1 MKIII
6 STLALSVLTLF
17 SCKQSDSLKIFP
29 DELKGEF
36 VYLSD
41 LGDDVQVKNARFI
54 ISENSILEI
63 SGVFEDEIL
72 SSVKFVTKNGDVYK
86 IFCDSEP
93 SKYHEAF
100 TIEKAGNYY
109 RIEKWSREFQG
120 IQYFG
125 VFSRK

>member
-6 STLALSVLTLF
+6 YTLALSVLTLI
-17 SCKQSDSLKIFP
+17 SCTKSASLKVFP
-29 DELKGEF
+29 DELKGEL

-54 ISENSILEI
+54 ISANSILEI
-63 SGVFEDEIL
+63 SGVAEDETL
-72 SSVKFVTKNGDVYK
+72 SSVDFVTKNGDVYK
-86 IFCDSEP
+86 IYCDSEP
-93 SKYHEAF
+93 SKYHEVF

-109 RIEKWSREFQG
+109 RIEKWSRGFQD